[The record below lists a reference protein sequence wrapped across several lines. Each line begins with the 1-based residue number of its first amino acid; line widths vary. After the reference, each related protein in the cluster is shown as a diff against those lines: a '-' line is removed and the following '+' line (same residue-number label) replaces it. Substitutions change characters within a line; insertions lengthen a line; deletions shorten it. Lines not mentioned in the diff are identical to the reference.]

1 MSKPTNATSSTSTE
15 PDGTTPPAGT
25 DGAEEFKA
33 PTSKE
38 ELDKI
43 IAAEL
48 AKFADYDEL
57 KGKAAKL
64 DEAEQASKTELQRA
78 QEAAQAAEK
87 RAQEAEAKV
96 TRAEVAEAKGVPA
109 SVLRGTTK
117 EELEAHADEVLAA
130 LKEAATSA
138 VSPKAPPPS
147 ANGAPINKPAGDSGD
162 WLRDSLSKK

>member
-1 MSKPTNATSSTSTE
+1 MSKPTNANSSTSTE
-15 PDGTTPPAGT
+15 PDGTTPPTGT
-25 DGAEEFKA
+25 DGAEEFQA
-33 PTSKE
+33 PATKE
-38 ELDKI
+38 ELDKL

-57 KGKAAKL
+57 KDKAAKF

-87 RAQEAEAKV
+87 RAQEAEARAF
-96 TRAEVAEAKGVPA
+96 RAEVAEAKGVPA

-130 LKEAATSA
+130 LKEAAASA
-138 VSPKAPPPS
+138 ALPKAPPPS

>member
-25 DGAEEFKA
+25 DGVEEFKA
-33 PTSKE
+33 PASKE
-38 ELDKI
+38 ELDKL

-87 RAQEAEAKV
+87 RAEAAEAKV

-117 EELEAHADEVLAA
+117 EELEAHADELLAA
-130 LKEAATSA
+130 FKEAASA
-138 VSPKAPPPS
+138 ALPKAPPPS
-147 ANGAPINKPAGDSGD
+147 ADGAPINKPAGDSGD
-162 WLRDSLSKK
+162 WLRDSLNKK